1 MNKNY
6 SKYRLVLGGDLIY
19 QFSADLIK
27 MLIKAWANESGV
39 KNVSSGV
46 IRMDADQRAG
56 VMIYS
61 AHFDSSHW
69 TGRGF
74 KGFDV
79 KNSGVPQTL

>member
-1 MNKNY
+1 MNY
-6 SKYRLVLGGDLIY
+6 SKHRMVLSGDLIDD
-19 QFSADLIK
+19 FSPELIHF
-27 MLIKAWANESGV
+27 LIEEWVKESGV

-46 IRMDADQRAG
+46 IRADLDQKAG
-56 VMIYS
+56 VLIYT

-79 KNSGVPQTL
+79 KDPGIPQTL

>member
-6 SKYRLVLGGDLIY
+6 SKYRLVLGGDLIV

-27 MLIKAWANESGV
+27 ILIKAWADESGA

-46 IRMDADQRAG
+46 IRADVDNVSG

-69 TGRGF
+69 TGIGF

-79 KNSGVPQTL
+79 KDPGVPQTL

>member
-6 SKYRLVLGGDLIY
+6 SKYRLVLGGDLIES
-19 QFSADLIK
+19 FFGDTLKFLIEE
-27 MLIKAWANESGV
+27 WVHQSGV

-46 IRMDADQRAG
+46 IRADMDQEGGA
-56 VMIYS
+56 VVYS

-74 KGFDV
+74 EGFDK
-79 KNSGVPQTL
+79 KNPGEPQTV